1 MEEPFF
7 RALSLL
13 FELNYSKD
21 TISTQLIGCQFL
33 LCVTYI
39 LQFQISQSRPQVNF
53 MTSPNQTPDAMM
65 EARRQKL
72 LKQREEIEMLR
83 SRMSKIKH
91 KIAVISGKGGVGK
104 STVTV
109 NLAAALAKKCYTVG
123 ILDADIHGPSVP
135 RLLGLTGKQ
144 VQMGPPGAFPV
155 PGPLGMKVISIDFF
169 LPESVPTI
177 WRGPLKMGAIRQFLQ
192 DIVWGDLD
200 ILLID
205 LPPGTGDEPLT
216 IAQFLPE
223 MDGVVIVTLPSALSS
238 NIVKKA
244 VTFALR
250 LNMPIIGVVE
260 NMSGFI
266 CPHCGTK
273 TEIFQSGG
281 GKTMAQEAGIP
292 FLGSIP
298 IDPEV
303 GVDAEQGKPFILE
316 HENSAAAKAFSEI
329 VTKVETHIKEHE
341 QQKKTP

>member
-1 MEEPFF
+1 MSTND
-7 RALSLL
+7 RTRLL
-13 FELNYSKD
+13 
-21 TISTQLIGCQFL
+21 
-33 LCVTYI
+33 
-39 LQFQISQSRPQVNF
+39 
-53 MTSPNQTPDAMM
+53 

-72 LKQREEIEMLR
+72 LEQQQQLKELR
-83 SRMSKIKH
+83 LKMSKIKH

-109 NLAAALAKKCYTVG
+109 NLAVAFAKTGHAVG

-135 RLLGLTGKQ
+135 RLLGLVGQQ
-144 VQMGPPGAFPV
+144 VRMGPPGAFPV
-155 PGPLGMKVISIDFF
+155 PGPLGIKVRSIDFF
-169 LPESVPTI
+169 MAEEIPTI

-200 ILLID
+200 LLFID

-223 MDGVVIVTLPSALSS
+223 MDGVVIVTMPNELSS

-244 VTFALR
+244 ITFSLR

-260 NMSGFI
+260 NMSGFV

-281 GKTMAQEAGIP
+281 GRRIAEEAGVA

-298 IDPEV
+298 IDPKV
-303 GVDAEQGKPFILE
+303 GVDADKGRPFVLSQPD
-316 HENSAAAKAFSEI
+316 SAASRAFMGVVERVEDYLKQREAKRAAN
-329 VTKVETHIKEHE
+329 
-341 QQKKTP
+341 P